1 MSTRS
6 TWEPPGTSVSGR
18 GADEVH
24 VVETRSGG
32 QLAQGLADRH
42 LARGR
47 HLVQT
52 VDQDLDHGFLH
63 GSEAAE
69 RAEHVALE
77 RVEPAPLVL
86 GQRAR

>member
-1 MSTRS
+1 M
-6 TWEPPGTSVSGR
+6 
-18 GADEVH
+18 
-24 VVETRSGG
+24 VETRSGG

-52 VDQDLDHGFLH
+52 VDQDPDHGFLH